1 MLHVEHSD
9 GTWEPTPSSRGA
21 TTATTADRASGLARS
36 AGPGMAPSPG
46 RRLLDIGV
54 AALGLV
60 MAWPF
65 FLAIALATRLS
76 TGGSA
81 IYRQVR
87 VGEGGV
93 PFTLL
98 KFRTMRPWAGG
109 PEVTAPGDHRVTRL
123 GTVLRRTSIDE
134 LPQLVN
140 VLLGDMT
147 LVGPRPET
155 MSLAARYP
163 ADLQFIFRYR
173 PGITG
178 PAQVLVRDEK
188 VLGQSADVEDFYLTE
203 LVPHRVAMDLE
214 YLQDP
219 SFARTIRWFAR
230 TLLYLGRTA
239 LRLR

>member
-9 GTWEPTPSSRGA
+9 GTWEPQQSSSGA
-21 TTATTADRASGLARS
+21 ATATTADRASELARS
-36 AGPGMAPSPG
+36 AIPGMAPSPG
-46 RRLLDIGV
+46 RRFMDIGV

-60 MAWPF
+60 LVWPF

-81 IYRQVR
+81 IYRQIR

-98 KFRTMRPWAGG
+98 KFRTMRPWGGG

-123 GTVLRRTSIDE
+123 GMVLRRTSIDE

-155 MSLAARYP
+155 VSLAARYP
-163 ADLQFIFRYR
+163 TDLQFIFRYR

-219 SFARTIRWFAR
+219 SLARTIRWFAR
-230 TLLYLGRTA
+230 TLLYLVGTA

>member
-1 MLHVEHSD
+1 MLHVQRGD
-9 GTWEPTPSSRGA
+9 GTWEPRRPGA
-21 TTATTADRASGLARS
+21 ATATTASMPALRVDS
-36 AGPGMAPSPG
+36 AMPPSPG

-54 AALGLV
+54 AGVGLV
-60 MAWPF
+60 LVGPL
-65 FLAIALATRLS
+65 FLALAVATRVS

-81 IYRQVR
+81 IFRQVR
-87 VGEGGV
+87 VGQGGV

-98 KFRTMRPWAGG
+98 KFRTMRPWISG

-123 GTVLRRTSIDE
+123 GALLRRTSIDE

-140 VLLGDMT
+140 LLRGNMT

-155 MSLAARYP
+155 LALAVRYP
-163 ADLQFIFRYR
+163 PELQFVFRYR

-188 VLGQSADVEDFYLTE
+188 VLGQSADVESFYLTE

-214 YLQDP
+214 YLKDP
-219 SFARTIRWFAR
+219 TVVRTVRWFAH
-230 TLLYLGRTA
+230 TLLYLVRTM
-239 LRLR
+239 LRLP